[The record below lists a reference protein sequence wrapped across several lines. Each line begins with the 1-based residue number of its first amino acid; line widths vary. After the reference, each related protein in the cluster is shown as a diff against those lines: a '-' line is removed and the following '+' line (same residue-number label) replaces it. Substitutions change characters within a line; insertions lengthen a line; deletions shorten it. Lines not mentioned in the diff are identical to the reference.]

1 MQEPNIIGEG
11 TYGCVHRP
19 SLTCSKKPKVSYQNK
34 TSKLL
39 SKKDATKELK
49 EYKNVSDAD
58 PVDEFYLGKPVK
70 CPPDVLV
77 PSNVTAAQK
86 CKLANYTGFSLD
98 RYNLLIMEDG
108 GENIYTYAA
117 SLNELDPSPAI
128 TKKCE
133 LFLLE
138 SLRLFKG
145 LLIFKQKGLVHHDL
159 KPQNIVYNESKNRLN
174 FIDFGLMTQK
184 KEILDLCAR
193 SSTKYWFGDR
203 VHWSFPWEI
212 EMLDK
217 KIYSRFIG
225 LTKAKRFVE
234 FQSKL
239 NRINK
244 NEEHFGKHINA
255 FLPYAFNDRRPE
267 FAKKSL
273 KMTAEDYKEFY
284 VNSELVY
291 EDFAEKCADTIDSY
305 GIGFAML
312 YWLWNTRKHIQPIH
326 FILYRQLD
334 ALFYSMITPNVEAR
348 ININTA
354 LFSLEKIIID
364 SGLLEKHGKKIA
376 DHMVVNLSAPVTV
389 FDKPIII
396 KVKKGKKPVENLEP
410 GDCDEGKERNPKTGR
425 CVNACKPGYI
435 RNADFKCVKQK
446 IIKEKPKSASSSS
459 IKRKRCPNGTR
470 RNKKTGKCEKV

>member
-1 MQEPNIIGEG
+1 MQEPNIIGQG

-19 SLTCSKKPKVSYQNK
+19 SLTCSKKPKVSYHNK

-70 CPPDVLV
+70 CPPDALV
-77 PSNVTAAQK
+77 PSNVLAAQK
-86 CKLANYTGFSLD
+86 CKLANYAGFSLD
-98 RYNLLIMEDG
+98 QYNLLIMEDG

-117 SLNELDPSPAI
+117 SLNNLDPSPDI

-145 LLIFKQKGLVHHDL
+145 LLIFKRKGLVHHDL

-174 FIDFGLMTQK
+174 FIDFGLMKQK
-184 KEILDLCAR
+184 QEILDLCEK
-193 SSTKYWFGDR
+193 SSRKYWSGDR

-212 EMLDK
+212 EFLFK
-217 KIYSRFIG
+217 NSYNRLIG
-225 LTKAKRFVE
+225 LPKEKRLVE
-234 FQSKL
+234 FHDRL
-239 NRINK
+239 DRITK
-244 NEEHFGKHINA
+244 NTDHFGKHINW
-255 FLPYAFNDRRPE
+255 FLPYAFNNNRHVE
-267 FAKKSL
+267 FERKSL

-284 VNSELVY
+284 VNCEIAY
-291 EDFAEKCADTIDSY
+291 EDFAEKCVDTIDSY
-305 GIGFAML
+305 GLGFAML
-312 YWLWNTRKHIQPIH
+312 YWLWNVRKHIQITH
-326 FILYRQLD
+326 LLMYDELH
-334 ALFYSMITPNVEAR
+334 ALFYSMITPDMEAR

-364 SGLLEKHGKKIA
+364 NALMEKFDKKIV
-376 DHMVVNLSAPVTV
+376 DHIVVSSSAPVTV
-389 FDKPIII
+389 FDKPVII

-410 GDCDEGKERNPKTGR
+410 GDCGEGKERNPKTGR
-425 CVNACKPGYI
+425 CINVCKPGFI
-435 RNADFKCVKQK
+435 RNADFKCVKKK
-446 IIKEKPKSASSSS
+446 IIKEKPKSASSS

-470 RNKKTGKCEKV
+470 RNKKTGKCE